1 MTGNEFLFSP
11 NSFASEIFSAF
22 QMDIEKPSYADKP
35 LVFAWHTDWR
45 PRQLEEAE
53 AAIGLPSAKTR
64 DRQLVRGYILGAAI
78 QIGRENLEQWI
89 SYSRNHNYYANPA
102 RKRYWPVNNMY
113 AAVVSSVDQLAGLE
127 LIEHQRMPP
136 GNLHWQSSFRATPEL
151 LRLFAEKKIELI
163 LAPPER
169 ILLRDAG
176 GRPIEYRD
184 TEQIRRWR
192 RKLEAF
198 NEAARSL
205 KVSLDGHTIREG
217 EPVVTPKNRIGA
229 STVTMFR
236 VFNRSFKMGGR
247 FYGPW
252 FQNIEKELRDTIE
265 INGNSTEEPDYP
277 EHHARLLYDSCEWLM
292 PPEPF
297 ILDGWP
303 RKVVK
308 AAFYTLLNAET
319 PTAARRA
326 IAELFG
332 RGREGYAKAGKLIA
346 EIERKHPAVANQFGT
361 GAGLRLMRKDS
372 EITEYILGKLLRGGH
387 FALPIHD
394 SYRVPRQIADRTRVI
409 MDEALAK
416 ATRKPTRVSMAISST
431 QVTDKTA
438 KNTTS
443 LLQNGLGLGGGGGG
457 GGVGGGGAPPPGWV
471 AWLPPGPASLA
482 VLSYLYASASEL
494 DLAA

>member
-11 NSFASEIFSAF
+11 NSFASEIFSVF

-169 ILLRDAG
+169 ILLRDAE

-184 TEQIRRWR
+184 TEQIRR
-192 RKLEAF
+192 
-198 NEAARSL
+198 
-205 KVSLDGHTIREG
+205 
-217 EPVVTPKNRIGA
+217 
-229 STVTMFR
+229 
-236 VFNRSFKMGGR
+236 
-247 FYGPW
+247 
-252 FQNIEKELRDTIE
+252 
-265 INGNSTEEPDYP
+265 
-277 EHHARLLYDSCEWLM
+277 
-292 PPEPF
+292 
-297 ILDGWP
+297 
-303 RKVVK
+303 
-308 AAFYTLLNAET
+308 
-319 PTAARRA
+319 
-326 IAELFG
+326 
-332 RGREGYAKAGKLIA
+332 
-346 EIERKHPAVANQFGT
+346 
-361 GAGLRLMRKDS
+361 
-372 EITEYILGKLLRGGH
+372 
-387 FALPIHD
+387 
-394 SYRVPRQIADRTRVI
+394 
-409 MDEALAK
+409 
-416 ATRKPTRVSMAISST
+416 
-431 QVTDKTA
+431 
-438 KNTTS
+438 
-443 LLQNGLGLGGGGGG
+443 
-457 GGVGGGGAPPPGWV
+457 
-471 AWLPPGPASLA
+471 
-482 VLSYLYASASEL
+482 
-494 DLAA
+494 